1 MATTSI
7 WPINGNIQTVIK
19 YVSNPDKT
27 DTRNMSESDIQ
38 SLKDVMDYAVNPDKT
53 ERQHL
58 VSGINCVPAIAREQM
73 LITKK
78 RFSKL
83 DGRTAYHAYQSFS
96 PGETTPDQAHRIGM
110 EFAQQL
116 WGDRFQVVVA
126 THIDKSHI
134 HNHFVIN
141 SVSFMDGKKF
151 HSTCESYFGQMR
163 TLSDQ
168 LCRKYQLSVIEN
180 PPRDGRA
187 TKSHKEWQAEQDG
200 KPTWRGLVREDIDAA
215 LLEATVWSQFIS
227 ALKKKGYEIKINV
240 KHIAV
245 RPPGK
250 ERFIRLRS
258 LGDEYTEEALRRRII
273 EGSNR
278 SEASTNNKSQS
289 SHIHTATKLTTEYR
303 SAPNKTRSYNLS
315 PHNHSLPAQIR
326 RRKRRG
332 YSRLYIHLMYK
343 MGMIRTRSSQDR
355 RAHFLLREESL
366 QIDRL
371 MEGFHYIHK
380 HRIDNYSEL
389 MAQMNQIQERI
400 SELAFERNH
409 LYKLS
414 KSNDPSIS
422 EKAKAD
428 IQSIRQQLINYR
440 KELKICSDIKTRST
454 QMTAKLQQ
462 IKTLNKSNQM
472 KQQIEKEEHTHA
484 KWR

>member
-7 WPINGNIQTVIK
+7 WPISGNIQTVIK

-27 DTRNMSESDIQ
+27 DTRNLSESDIQ

-53 ERQHL
+53 EKQHL

-96 PGETTPDQAHRIGM
+96 PGETTPDQAHQIGM

-227 ALKKKGYEIKINV
+227 ALKSKGYEIKINV

-278 SEASTNNKSQS
+278 SEASINNKNHS
-289 SHIHTATKLTTEYR
+289 SHTHTSTKSATEYK
-303 SAPNKTRSYNLS
+303 SAPTTTRSFNFTPYNQT
-315 PHNHSLPAQIR
+315 LPAQIR

-332 YSRLYIHLMYK
+332 YTRLYIHLMYK
-343 MGMIRTRSSQDR
+343 MGMIRRRSSQDR

-389 MAQMNQIQERI
+389 IAQMNQIQERM
-400 SELAFERNH
+400 SELAFERNN
-409 LYKLS
+409 LYKLN
-414 KSNDPSIS
+414 KSNDPNIS
-422 EKAKAD
+422 EKAKAE
-428 IQSIRQQLINYR
+428 IKSIRQQLSIYR

-454 QMTAKLQQ
+454 HMTAKLQQ
-462 IKTLNKSNQM
+462 IKTLNTSEQV
-472 KQQIEKEEHTHA
+472 KQQVEKEEHTHA